1 MAAAGALSNRW
12 LFWAGVAAG
21 FLLLLWL
28 LNDILLPFVV
38 GAAVAYFFDPVVAR
52 LQRIGLSRTW
62 ATAVV
67 TIIAVLIAVG
77 VAMAIVPPLFGQVQA
92 LIAKAPEFAVKAAE
106 RVQPMIEPVRDE
118 DGPAAARACR
128 SCRPTPR
135 NWPGRRSPWW
145 AASPARWRSAA
156 SPSSTCWDC
165 CSSRRS

>member
-38 GAAVAYFFDPVVAR
+38 GGVVAYFFDPVVMR
-52 LQRIGLSRTW
+52 LQRAGLSRTW

-67 TIIAVLIAVG
+67 TIIAVLSAVG

-92 LIAKAPEFAVKAAE
+92 MIAKAPEFAVKAAE
-106 RVQPMIEPVRDE
+106 RVQPMIEPVHQ
-118 DGPAAARACR
+118 DGPAAAQPA
-128 SCRPTPR
+128 
-135 NWPGRRSPWW
+135 G
-145 AASPARWRSAA
+145 AAG
-156 SPSSTCWDC
+156 
-165 CSSRRS
+165 